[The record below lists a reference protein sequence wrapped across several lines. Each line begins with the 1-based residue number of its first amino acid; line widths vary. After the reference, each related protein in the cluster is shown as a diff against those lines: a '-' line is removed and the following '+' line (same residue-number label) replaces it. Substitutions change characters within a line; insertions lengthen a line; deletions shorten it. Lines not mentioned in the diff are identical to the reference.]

1 MQPCY
6 RFFMA
11 FTAKQSVFIKEY
23 LVDMNATQAAIR
35 AGYSKK
41 TANRIASELMSKP
54 DIQQAVKAEMEARSR
69 STDLSIERVLLE
81 YKRLALFDIRNLYKE
96 DGSMKDIHDLDE
108 DTAAALT
115 SIESDDL
122 YDMDGKKIGKVRK
135 LKAADKR
142 AALCDVMRHLGGFE
156 KDNAQQNGAKPII
169 IADIKDLTA
178 EQKMKALQSLL

>member
-1 MQPCY
+1 
-6 RFFMA
+6 MA

-41 TANRIASELMSKP
+41 TAGSIAEKLLRKA
-54 DIQQAVKAEMEARSR
+54 DIQQAVKAEMDARSKA
-69 STDLSIERVLLE
+69 TDLSIERVLLE
-81 YKRLALFDIRNLYKE
+81 YKRLALFDIRKLYNE
-96 DGSMKDIHDLDE
+96 DGSMKAIHDIDE
-108 DTAAALT
+108 DTASALT

-122 YDMDGKKIGKVRK
+122 YDMDGKKIGNVRK
-135 LKAADKR
+135 LRAADKR

-156 KDNAQQNGAKPII
+156 KDNRQLNGAKTVI
-169 IADIKDLTA
+169 IADIKELNA